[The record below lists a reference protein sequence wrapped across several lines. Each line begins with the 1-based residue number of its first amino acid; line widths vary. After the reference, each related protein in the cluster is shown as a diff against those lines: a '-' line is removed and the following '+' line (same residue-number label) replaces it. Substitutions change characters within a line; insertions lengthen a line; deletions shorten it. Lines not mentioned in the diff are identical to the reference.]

1 MDYAI
6 DVLQHRKSGL
16 MQDLQQ
22 KQNRLTGLVFF
33 GEDTRYIQEARED
46 LEDIQH
52 RIDSLDEAVAVLRA
66 AE

>member
-16 MQDLQQ
+16 LSELQQ
-22 KQNRLTGLVFF
+22 KQNKVGVLVFF
-33 GEDTRYIQEARED
+33 GEDTEYIQEAREE

-52 RIDSLDEAVAVLRA
+52 RIDSLDSAVAVLREA
-66 AE
+66 K